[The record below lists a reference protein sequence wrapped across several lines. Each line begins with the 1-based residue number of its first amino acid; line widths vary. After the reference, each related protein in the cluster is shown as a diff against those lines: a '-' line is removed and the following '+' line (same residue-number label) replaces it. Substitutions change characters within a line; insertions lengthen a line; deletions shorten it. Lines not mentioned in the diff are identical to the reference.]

1 MGLNHGDSERQRH
14 GSWHTWLV
22 PIGVTLAAVAIAAA
36 GDAGREYL
44 RYDRSGIADGEF
56 WRLVTG
62 HFVHLGVSHLLLN
75 LAGLMLVWFLLG
87 QYLTRAQW
95 ALALAISIVG
105 IDAGFWWLEPQLS
118 WYVGLSGALHGMLA
132 AGVVM
137 GMPEGRAETRILAAA
152 LVAKLAYEQL
162 VGPLPGSEA
171 SSGGN
176 VIVAAHLYG
185 ALAGALTAGGIQ
197 IRVRARA
204 SL

>member
-1 MGLNHGDSERQRH
+1 MGLNKDGSEQQRQ
-14 GSWHTWLV
+14 GSWRAWLV
-22 PIGVTLAAVAIAAA
+22 PAGIALAAVAIALA

-44 RYDRSGIADGEF
+44 RYDRAAIAAGEL
-56 WRLVTG
+56 WRLLTG

-75 LAGLMLVWFLLG
+75 LAGLLLVWFLVC
-87 QYLTRAQW
+87 QYLTHAQW
-95 ALALAISIVG
+95 ALALGISIVG

-137 GMPEGRAETRILAAA
+137 GMPEGRAETKILAAA
-152 LVAKLAYEQL
+152 VVAKLAYEQL

-185 ALAGALTAGGIQ
+185 ALAGALTGGAML